1 MLRSVYRLA
10 LRLHP
15 RHFRRRFADEM
26 LAIFDENRSTVS
38 GLKSLLDAAFSL
50 LRQWILRPQSW
61 SPRQT
66 SALPGPIPD
75 GVPSFYTVSGFR
87 PSGTAVVNGI
97 LLTTF
102 VFCAT
107 CFAIKYSWIRV
118 LHVQIASAQF
128 DSTEPAAGSWTN
140 ANGPGSSPPNL
151 ESSSTAPAPL
161 TPHASGLAETSETS
175 ARQTEPST
183 GEKSPQSMKSNVERV
198 DSGADH
204 VHDSATLAK
213 GQYAIPPVPSARER
227 QRVLA
232 AVIMNLQEHYIDR
245 GAASNVVAALKASAQ
260 RHEYDSLDEAA
271 LAGILTRQVR
281 EVSRDPHLEI
291 VYSETILPQPREL
304 PASKEAARY
313 RRQLEG
319 ENCGFE
325 RSGFLSNNIGYLK
338 MNAFPDLSICEPK
351 AAAAMA
357 SINNADAIIFDL
369 RDNRGGMP
377 ETVSF
382 IASYLFDHPEYWY
395 NPRENTTAKS
405 WTRSPVPG
413 SKLAGKP
420 VYLLLSSKTFSGAE
434 QFSYD
439 LKMLHR
445 ATLIGETT
453 GGTAH
458 SAVFHRID
466 DHFAIAIP
474 EAKAINP
481 FATPDWQ
488 GTGVEPDVKVKA
500 ADALSTAE
508 KLAALKVRSR
518 ALQ

>member
-15 RHFRRRFADEM
+15 PHFRQRFADEM

-38 GLKSLLDAAFSL
+38 GLKSLMDAAFSL
-50 LRQWILRPQSW
+50 LRQWIFRPQSW

-66 SALPGPIPD
+66 STLSRPIPD
-75 GVPSFYTVSGFR
+75 GVPSFYTVSAFR
-87 PSGTAVVNGI
+87 PSGAAVVNGI

-102 VFCAT
+102 IFCVT

-118 LHVQIASAQF
+118 LHVQIAPAQF
-128 DSTEPAAGSWTN
+128 NSTEPPAGSSISN
-140 ANGPGSSPPNL
+140 ANRPGSSPPNL
-151 ESSSTAPAPL
+151 LSSSSAPAPL
-161 TPHASGLAETSETS
+161 TPHASGFAETSATS
-175 ARQTEPST
+175 ARKTEPSVT
-183 GEKSPQSMKSNVERV
+183 DKSLQSMKSNAEWAN
-198 DSGADH
+198 SAADR

-213 GQYAIPPVPSARER
+213 GQYAVPPVPSPQER

-232 AVIMNLQEHYIDR
+232 AVITNLQENYIDR
-245 GAASNVVAALKASAQ
+245 RAASNVAAALKAGAQ
-260 RHEYDSLDEAA
+260 RHEYDNLDEAA
-271 LAGILTRQVR
+271 LAEILTRQAR
-281 EVSRDPHLEI
+281 EVSHDPHLEI

-304 PASKEAARY
+304 PAGRDAAQY

-325 RSGFLSNNIGYLK
+325 SSGFLSNNIGYLQ
-338 MNAFPDLSICEPK
+338 MNAFPDLSICERK

-413 SKLAGKP
+413 SRLADKP
-420 VYLLLSSKTFSGAE
+420 VYLLLSSKTLSGAE

-453 GGTAH
+453 GGAAH

-466 DHFAIAIP
+466 DHFGIAVP

-518 ALQ
+518 

>member
-15 RHFRRRFADEM
+15 SHFRRRFADEM

-38 GLKSLLDAAFSL
+38 DLKSLLDAAFSL

-66 SALPGPIPD
+66 STLSRPIPD
-75 GVPSFYTVSGFR
+75 GVPSFYTVSAFR

-102 VFCAT
+102 VFCVT

-118 LHVQIASAQF
+118 LHVQIAPAQF
-128 DSTEPAAGSWTN
+128 DSTEPSVGSYPRNT
-140 ANGPGSSPPNL
+140 NGPSSGPPSL
-151 ESSSTAPAPL
+151 QSSNSAPAPF
-161 TPHASGLAETSETS
+161 TPQASGFAASSANS
-175 ARQTEPST
+175 ARQT
-183 GEKSPQSMKSNVERV
+183 KSSVTETLPRSVKSNAEMANSAPDR
-198 DSGADH
+198 
-204 VHDSATLAK
+204 VHDSVAVAN
-213 GQYAIPPVPSARER
+213 GQYAIPPVPSAQER
-227 QRVLA
+227 QRVLD
-232 AVIMNLQEHYIDR
+232 AVITNLQEHYIDP
-245 GAASNVVAALKASAQ
+245 GAASNVAAALKAGAQ
-260 RHEYDSLDEAA
+260 RHEYDNLDEAA
-271 LAGILTRQVR
+271 LAGILTRQVQ
-281 EVSRDPHLEI
+281 EVSHDPHLEI
-291 VYSETILPQPREL
+291 VYSKQILPQPREL
-304 PASKEAARY
+304 PAASDAAQY
-313 RRQLEG
+313 RSQLEG

-338 MNAFPDLSICEPK
+338 INAFPDLSICEPK

-357 SINNADAIIFDL
+357 SINNADAVIFDL

-413 SKLAGKP
+413 SNLADKP
-420 VYLLLSSKTFSGAE
+420 VYLLLSSKTLSGAE

-453 GGTAH
+453 GGAAH

-466 DHFAIAIP
+466 DHFGIAVP

-481 FATPDWQ
+481 FATNDWQ
-488 GTGVEPDVKVKA
+488 GIGVEPDVKVKA

-508 KLAALKVRSR
+508 KLAALKLRR
-518 ALQ
+518 R

>member
-15 RHFRRRFADEM
+15 HHFRQRFADEM

-38 GLKSLLDAAFSL
+38 GLKSLMDAAFSL
-50 LRQWILRPQSW
+50 LRQWIFRPQSW

-66 SALPGPIPD
+66 STLSRPIPD
-75 GVPSFYTVSGFR
+75 GVPSFYTVSAFR
-87 PSGTAVVNGI
+87 PSGAAVVNGI

-102 VFCAT
+102 LFCVT

-118 LHVQIASAQF
+118 LHVQIAPAQF
-128 DSTEPAAGSWTN
+128 NNTEPPAGRFTSN
-140 ANGPGSSPPNL
+140 ANAPSSSPPNL
-151 ESSSTAPAPL
+151 QSSSSTPAPL
-161 TPHASGLAETSETS
+161 TPQASGFTERSATS
-175 ARQTEPST
+175 ARKTAPTVVEQ
-183 GEKSPQSMKSNVERV
+183 SPRSAGSNAERAN
-198 DSGADH
+198 SAADRSH
-204 VHDSATLAK
+204 AATLAEE
-213 GQYAIPPVPSARER
+213 QSAIPPVASTQER
-227 QRVLA
+227 QRLLA
-232 AVIMNLQEHYIDR
+232 AVITNLQEHYIDP
-245 GAASNVVAALKASAQ
+245 GAASNVAAALKASAQ
-260 RHEYDSLDEAA
+260 RHEYDNLGEAA

-281 EVSRDPHLEI
+281 EVSHDPHLEI
-291 VYSETILPQPREL
+291 VYSETLLPQPREV
-304 PASKEAARY
+304 PAGRNAAQY
-313 RRQLEG
+313 RRQLESV
-319 ENCGFE
+319 NCGFE
-325 RSGFLSNNIGYLK
+325 RSGILSNNIGYLK

-413 SKLAGKP
+413 SKLADKP
-420 VYLLLSSKTFSGAE
+420 VYVLLSSKTLSGAE

-445 ATLIGETT
+445 ATLIGEIT
-453 GGTAH
+453 GGAAH

-466 DHFAIAIP
+466 DHFGIAVP

-481 FATPDWQ
+481 FETPDWQ

-508 KLAALKVRSR
+508 KLAASR
-518 ALQ
+518 MRGR